1 MAIFE
6 KYVNRSSF
14 TSYEDLKA
22 NLRIIV
28 PQDFNFAYDVL
39 DAIAAEKPDNRAMV
53 WCDDTGTE
61 RTFTYREMSVLSMR
75 AANYFASLGIRK
87 GDSVV
92 LVLKRH
98 YQFWYALMGLCR
110 IGAIAVPATH
120 LLTAKDLEYRFQRAD
135 VKAIVCTTDH
145 EFYKQADIAQL
156 TSPTLKLKL
165 FAGGHGPRPEGDWL
179 DFDAGVEAA
188 ADEFPRPAGDA
199 AVHNDD
205 TMLLYF
211 TSGTSGYPKMVIH
224 DFAYPLGHIITAGYW
239 HSVREGGL
247 HMTVAE
253 TGWAKAVWGKLYGQ
267 WLGESAIFVYD
278 MDKFDPN
285 KLLQKMQDYKLT
297 TFCSPPTMYRFMM
310 KEDMKSYDLSSLREL
325 TVAGEALN
333 PEVFNR
339 IKDATGIEMRE
350 CYGQTEVV
358 ALVCTFPWMKK
369 KPGSMGKPSPCYDV
383 DIVDADMRSC
393 YPGEVGEIVID
404 TSRGRPIGMFK
415 GYHKDPELTAEVWHD
430 GYYHTCDLAYR
441 DEEGYYWYVGRKDDV
456 IKSSGYR
463 IGPFEVES
471 ALMTHPAVLEC
482 AITGVPDELRGQ
494 VVKATIVLARGW
506 TASDELKKELQN
518 HVKKTTAPYKYP
530 RVVEFVAELPK
541 TISGKIRRVEI
552 RDKDAG
558 AKRDN

>member
-1 MAIFE
+1 MAVFE
-6 KYVNRSSF
+6 KYVNRSDF
-14 TSYEDLKA
+14 VSYEDMKE
-22 NLRIIV
+22 NLRINV
-28 PQDFNFAYDVL
+28 PENFNYAYDIL
-39 DAIAAEKPDNRAMV
+39 DELAEKKPDVRALV
-53 WCDDTGTE
+53 WCDDQGGE
-61 RTFTYREMSVLSMR
+61 RVFTYKEISDLSKK
-75 AANYFASLGIRK
+75 AANYLYGIGIRK
-87 GDSVV
+87 GDSVM

-98 YQFWYALMGLCR
+98 YQFWYTLMALHR
-110 IGAIAVPATH
+110 IGAIGVPATH
-120 LLTAKDLEYRFQRAD
+120 LLTAKDLEYRFNRAD
-135 VKAIVCTTDH
+135 VKAIVATTDH
-145 EFYKQADIAQL
+145 EFYKQVDEAQKN
-156 TSPTLKLKL
+156 SPTLKIKMV
-165 FAGGHGPRPEGDWL
+165 AGGHGTRPGGEWIDL
-179 DFDAGVEAA
+179 DSEIASSPAVFDRPTGSEAT
-188 ADEFPRPAGDA
+188 R
-199 AVHNDD
+199 NDD
-205 TMLLYF
+205 TLLLYF

-224 DFAYPLGHIITAGYW
+224 DYAYPLGHIITAGYW
-239 HSVREGGL
+239 HSVKEGGL

-267 WLGESAIFVYD
+267 WLGETAIFVYD

-285 KLLQKMQDYKLT
+285 RLLEKMQDYKLT

-333 PEVFNR
+333 PEVFNQ
-339 IKDATGIEMRE
+339 IKAATGIEMRE

-383 DIVDADMRSC
+383 DIVDDNMRSC
-393 YPGEVGEIVID
+393 YPGEVGEIVIN
-404 TSRGRPIGMFK
+404 TKKGRPIGMFK
-415 GYHKDPELTAEVWHD
+415 GYYKDPELTAEVWHD

-441 DEEGYYWYVGRKDDV
+441 DEEGYFWYVGRKDDV

-494 VVKATIVLARGW
+494 VVKATVVLARGY
-506 TASDELKKELQN
+506 TPSEELKKELQN

-552 RDKDAG
+552 RENDSK
-558 AKRDN
+558 

>member
-1 MAIFE
+1 MAFFE
-6 KYVNRSSF
+6 KYVNRADF
-14 TSYEDLKA
+14 TSYEDMKA
-22 NLRIIV
+22 NLRINV
-28 PQDFNFAYDVL
+28 PDDFNFAYDVL
-39 DAIAAEKPDNRAMV
+39 DALAEKDPDGRAMV
-53 WCDDTGTE
+53 WCDDHGAE
-61 RTFTYREMSVLSMR
+61 RTFTFGEMSKLSMR
-75 AANYFASLGIRK
+75 AANYLSSLSIGK

-98 YQFWYALMGLCR
+98 YQFWYALMGLHR
-110 IGAIAVPATH
+110 IGAVAVPATH
-120 LLTAKDLEYRFQRAD
+120 LLTAKDLDYRFNRAD
-135 VKAIVCTTDH
+135 VKAIIATTDH
-145 EFYKQADIAQL
+145 DFYKQVEEAQL

-165 FAGGHGPRPEGDWL
+165 SAGGHGEFPGGDWL
-179 DFDAGVEAA
+179 DFDKGVESAS
-188 ADEFPRPAGDA
+188 DVFPRPEGEK

-239 HSVREGGL
+239 HSVKEGGL

-267 WLGESAIFVYD
+267 WLGETAIFVYD

-285 KLLQKMQDYKLT
+285 KLLRKMQDYKLT

-333 PEVFNR
+333 PEVFNQ
-339 IKDATGIEMRE
+339 IKAATGIEMRE

-383 DIVDADMRSC
+383 DIVDNDMRSC
-393 YPGEVGEIVID
+393 YPGEVGEIVIN
-404 TSRGRPIGMFK
+404 TSKGRPVGMFK
-415 GYHKDPELTAEVWHD
+415 GYYKDKELTEEVWHD

-441 DEEGYYWYVGRKDDV
+441 DEEGYFWYVGRKDDV

-494 VVKATIVLARGW
+494 VVKATVVLARGY

-518 HVKKTTAPYKYP
+518 HVKKSTAPYKYP
-530 RVVEFVAELPK
+530 RVVEFVDELPK

-552 RDKDAG
+552 REKDKRE
-558 AKRDN
+558 K

>member
-6 KYVNRSSF
+6 KFVNRADF
-14 TSYEDLKA
+14 TSYEDMKE
-22 NLRIIV
+22 NLQINV
-28 PQDFNFAYDVL
+28 PEDFNFAYDVL
-39 DAIAAEKPDNRAMV
+39 DALAGEDPEGRAMV
-53 WCDDTGTE
+53 WCDDYGNE
-61 RTFTYREMSVLSMR
+61 HTFTYSDMSKLSMR
-75 AANYFASLGIRK
+75 AANYLSGLGINK

-98 YQFWYALMGLCR
+98 YQFWYALMGLHR
-110 IGAIAVPATH
+110 IGAVAVPATH
-120 LLTAKDLEYRFQRAD
+120 LLTAKDLDYRFNRAD
-135 VKAIVCTTDH
+135 VKAIIATTDH
-145 EFYKQADIAQL
+145 DFYKQVDEAQL

-165 FAGGHGPRPEGDWL
+165 FAGGHGQIPDGDWL
-179 DFDAGVEAA
+179 DFDRGVDSAPEV
-188 ADEFPRPAGDA
+188 FPRPEGDKA
-199 AVHNDD
+199 IHSDD

-239 HSVREGGL
+239 HSVKEGGL

-267 WLGESAIFVYD
+267 WLGGTAIFVYD
-278 MDKFDPN
+278 MEKFDPN
-285 KLLQKMQDYKLT
+285 KLLQKMQDYRLT

-310 KEDMKSYDLSSLREL
+310 KEDMKSYDLSSLKEL

-333 PEVFNR
+333 PEVFNQ
-339 IKDATGIEMRE
+339 IKAATGIEMRE

-383 DIVDADMRSC
+383 DIVDNDMRSC
-393 YPGEVGEIVID
+393 YPGEVGEIVIN
-404 TSRGRPIGMFK
+404 TTKGRPIGMFK
-415 GYHKDPELTAEVWHD
+415 GYYKDPELTEEVWHD

-441 DEEGYYWYVGRKDDV
+441 DEEGYFWYVGRKDDV

-494 VVKATIVLARGW
+494 VVKATIVLARGYK
-506 TASDELKKELQN
+506 ASDELKKELQN
-518 HVKKTTAPYKYP
+518 HVKKSTAPYKYP
-530 RVVEFVAELPK
+530 RVVEFVDELPK

-552 RDKDAG
+552 REKDKN
-558 AKRDN
+558 K